1 MLYIKRKSSRHLCP
15 RQAAIPSTVGCG
27 ERSKTHVLSPSHP
40 QAVGGRKRIPNCSP
54 QSHSQGRPSAT
65 KLFLQGSPSGGPGG
79 GAVGEDSAP
88 CSGFPPPALSL
99 PALGRC
105 PLRAHRLRTEPGT
118 AASSEPAQKAEST
131 ASSVSA
137 GTALHTSSS
146 QNKPE
151 TPSTPS
157 PPKQLFIP
165 FNLETTTIEQ
175 ANC

>member
-1 MLYIKRKSSRHLCP
+1 MGKGVRHTFSLPLIP
-15 RQAAIPSTVGCG
+15 RQWGEEKESQTV
-27 ERSKTHVLSPSHP
+27 LPSHIHKDALAP
-40 QAVGGRKRIPNCSP
+40 PSSSSKAAPAGGR
-54 QSHSQGRPSAT
+54 
-65 KLFLQGSPSGGPGG
+65 G